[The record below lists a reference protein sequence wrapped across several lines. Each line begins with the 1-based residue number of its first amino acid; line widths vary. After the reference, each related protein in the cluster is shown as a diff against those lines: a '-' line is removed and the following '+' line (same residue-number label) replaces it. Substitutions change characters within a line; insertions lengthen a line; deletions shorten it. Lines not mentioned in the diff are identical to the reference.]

1 MGVGR
6 REEGDGSGEMGGE
19 IGVGRWEWEEGSGQK
34 GVGRWRG
41 MGVPRWEWADEGEE
55 IKVRS

>member
-1 MGVGR
+1 MEVGR
-6 REEGDGSGEMGGE
+6 REWVDGSGEKGGGRWERGDGGE

-41 MGVPRWEWADEGEE
+41 MGVPRWE
-55 IKVRS
+55 